1 MYSAKAQKT
10 DITPVLEG
18 AASSIANIMNAV
30 AQKRSRQ
37 EKESVEKVQKPFIE
51 VVRDNPN
58 VGAQLTSLLEEQQEE
73 YFEQQK
79 KAEGVFR
86 SRSTKEGAR
95 AELKTI
101 EDNIIN
107 LNKSLSGVDLKQNL
121 VPRNKVS
128 KANGAKEQVMD
139 VTFND
144 KETLAQNL
152 VIEKDEK
159 GNLIP
164 YIKGTEYE
172 EGKEGGLIAL
182 DDYKA
187 AIQVHQAGFDALTKI
202 SDKLTGFGLKGVD
215 FEASGEEGNI
225 RAEVAKQ
232 LDDQNGMSLYFDNFE
247 GFNWA
252 QNQLLDP
259 KEGFE
264 NPGVERDEKG
274 IIRIT
279 DDDVYQDNL
288 QELRDRVSEGKLK
301 DKNTGEVIIDYAK
314 ELEDDLIASFKMV
327 NQKALQDY
335 EDKQNE
341 IESRR
346 RDGKPKPYQLTTPGA
361 QYVGK
366 DYIEDVYDQIKRGDI
381 IIGNNTYFRDKDGL
395 FYPSESNAK
404 LVKSKGAEGLTDE
417 AVARLR
423 GVDTFANEFGYEST
437 SPTPEVQ
444 EKRSEVAKLKAQLK
458 VLQAD
463 ADEASVKA
471 SGATWR
477 PTREKNKKI
486 LELKN
491 RDIQELKNKIQQLES
506 QQ

>member
-1 MYSAKAQKT
+1 MANQSLIQAAQRMYSAKAQKT
-10 DITPVLEG
+10 DLTPIVQG

-30 AQKRSRQ
+30 AEKRNRQ

-79 KAEGVFR
+79 LAEGVFR
-86 SRSTKEGAR
+86 SRKTKEEAR
-95 AELKTI
+95 AELKKI

-128 KANGAKEQVMD
+128 KGNSATAQVMD

-144 KETLAQNL
+144 KEALAQN
-152 VIEKDEK
+152 IIIKKDEK

-232 LDDQNGMSLYFDNFE
+232 LDDQNAMSLYFDDFE

-264 NPGVERDEKG
+264 NPGVERVDGVIRVTNEK
-274 IIRIT
+274 
-279 DDDVYQDNL
+279 VYQDNL
-288 QELRDRVSEGKLK
+288 ETLRKRVSKGKNI
-301 DKNTGEVIIDYAK
+301 DENTGEVIIDYAK

-335 EDKQNE
+335 EERKQKEQDEFN
-341 IESRR
+341 RR
-346 RDGKPKPYQLTTPGA
+346 NPREPRPFNTAVGHLSEDEVRGLFDDIKNG
-361 QYVGK
+361 YVK
-366 DYIEDVYDQIKRGDI
+366 DYKFTYKKFGDKFYKVDQDENKLREDSEGITERQMLSILRISGHASKFGFESSDSGLSKYKFGDDDND
-381 IIGNNTYFRDKDGL
+381 GVPNFLDDTSDKK
-395 FYPSESNAK
+395 N
-404 LVKSKGAEGLTDE
+404 
-417 AVARLR
+417 
-423 GVDTFANEFGYEST
+423 
-437 SPTPEVQ
+437 
-444 EKRSEVAKLKAQLK
+444 
-458 VLQAD
+458 VLQIGDVAARQD
-463 ADEASVKA
+463 N
-471 SGATWR
+471 TLL
-477 PTREKNKKI
+477 NK
-486 LELKN
+486 
-491 RDIQELKNKIQQLES
+491 
-506 QQ
+506 

>member
-1 MYSAKAQKT
+1 MANQSLINAAQRMYSAKAQKT
-10 DITPVLEG
+10 DLTPVIQG
-18 AASSIANIMNAV
+18 TASSIANIMNAV

-79 KAEGVFR
+79 LAEGVFR
-86 SRSTKEGAR
+86 SRSTREDAR
-95 AELKTI
+95 KKLKTI

-128 KANGAKEQVMD
+128 KANGAKAQVMD

-152 VIEKDEK
+152 IIEKEIVE
-159 GNLIP
+159 GNVVLIP
-164 YIKGTEYE
+164 KIKGTEYE

-182 DDYKA
+182 DDYQT

-202 SDKLTGFGLKGVD
+202 SDKLTGLGLKGVG
-215 FEASGEEGNI
+215 FNASGEEGNI

-232 LDDQNGMSLYFDNFE
+232 LDDQNGMSLYFDDFE

-264 NPGVERDEKG
+264 NPGVERVDG
-274 IIRIT
+274 VIRVT
-279 DDDVYQDNL
+279 DDNVYQENL
-288 QELRDRVSEGKLK
+288 QKLRERVSEGKLK
-301 DKNTGEVIIDYAK
+301 DENTGEVLIDYAK

-335 EDKQNE
+335 EERKQQEQNE
-341 IESRR
+341 FDRR
-346 RDGKPKPYQLTTPGA
+346 NPKKE
-361 QYVGK
+361 K
-366 DYIEDVYDQIKRGDI
+366 DYYPNAFGSGTKSSTIGLLKGIKEGRVRTPEGMMKRED
-381 IIGNNTYFRDKDGL
+381 DGL
-395 FYPSESNAK
+395 FYLEGNDKNRLYDDAR
-404 LVKSKGAEGLTDE
+404 GLT
-417 AVARLR
+417 AA
-423 GVDTFANEFGYEST
+423 
-437 SPTPEVQ
+437 
-444 EKRSEVAKLKAQLK
+444 EVA
-458 VLQAD
+458 
-463 ADEASVKA
+463 
-471 SGATWR
+471 
-477 PTREKNKKI
+477 
-486 LELKN
+486 
-491 RDIQELKNKIQQLES
+491 QELMITEYAEELGYSDIFESDSSLSKYQFKDDDGDREINLFDDTSNKPSPLTLGDTPTKRDNT
-506 QQ
+506 